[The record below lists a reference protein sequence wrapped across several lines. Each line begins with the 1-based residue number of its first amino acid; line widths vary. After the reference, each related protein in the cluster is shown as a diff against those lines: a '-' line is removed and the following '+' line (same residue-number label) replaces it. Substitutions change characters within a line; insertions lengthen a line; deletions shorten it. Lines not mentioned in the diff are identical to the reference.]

1 MPRLFKPLLV
11 TLPLLLPA
19 QGARALE
26 SAPVKTPHAE
36 VTLVSET
43 DAVAPNQRFRLGL
56 RFRLAKG
63 WHIYWLNPGDAG
75 EPPHLDLTLPE
86 GASASE
92 FAFPTPLRI
101 PEGPVMTYS
110 YLGEVLLPL
119 AVTPS
124 AAASG
129 FPIKAKASWLI
140 CEKICVP
147 EEGSFALD
155 LPVGAAAPSPQARL
169 FAETDRRIPRPSPFT
184 ASLSSDAVLTLAGE
198 AIAPGFAED
207 AWFFPDKWG
216 VIDDAAPQ
224 KLAIGER
231 KLTLAFRPAQT
242 FDAEAG
248 LSGIFVAKDK
258 DGAESFYQIAAR
270 PDAAAASAAPNAP
283 APAARP
289 AKPATPSAAPAAV
302 DIGIVTMLALA
313 FLGGLILNLMPCV
326 FPVLSLK
333 AMALAHAGAQQ
344 TADRRRDA
352 LA

>member
-140 CEKICVP
+140 CEKI
-147 EEGSFALD
+147 
-155 LPVGAAAPSPQARL
+155 
-169 FAETDRRIPRPSPFT
+169 
-184 ASLSSDAVLTLAGE
+184 
-198 AIAPGFAED
+198 
-207 AWFFPDKWG
+207 
-216 VIDDAAPQ
+216 
-224 KLAIGER
+224 
-231 KLTLAFRPAQT
+231 
-242 FDAEAG
+242 
-248 LSGIFVAKDK
+248 
-258 DGAESFYQIAAR
+258 
-270 PDAAAASAAPNAP
+270 
-283 APAARP
+283 
-289 AKPATPSAAPAAV
+289 
-302 DIGIVTMLALA
+302 
-313 FLGGLILNLMPCV
+313 
-326 FPVLSLK
+326 
-333 AMALAHAGAQQ
+333 
-344 TADRRRDA
+344 
-352 LA
+352 